1 LISELSMSESFHART
16 GAMNDNPS
24 LRLLFFLG
32 PELPDESA
40 EQTILRLDLIFRKV
54 GTLPE

>member
-1 LISELSMSESFHART
+1 
-16 GAMNDNPS
+16 MNDNPS